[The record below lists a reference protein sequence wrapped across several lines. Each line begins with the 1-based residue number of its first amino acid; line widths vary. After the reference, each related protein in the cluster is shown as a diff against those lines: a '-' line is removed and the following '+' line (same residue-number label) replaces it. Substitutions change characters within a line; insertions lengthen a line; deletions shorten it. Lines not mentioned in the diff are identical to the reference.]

1 MIEHKIIMH
10 KSFRLFS
17 ICFWLI
23 ERRPPIC
30 TRTATLCPYTT
41 LCRAKI
47 GGVTLSAGTTVAAKH
62 KIDCGPSVLF
72 DAVVVLVSAEGAALM
87 SRDAAAKDFVTDAFA
102 HCKFIGVGGNA
113 EAIFVAAGI
122 SEDLDEACLPLAKA
136 VDAATFIEA
145 CRELRFWPRELEVD
159 LDAKPDA

>member
-1 MIEHKIIMH
+1 
-10 KSFRLFS
+10 
-17 ICFWLI
+17 
-23 ERRPPIC
+23 
-30 TRTATLCPYTT
+30 
-41 LCRAKI
+41 
-47 GGVTLSAGTTVAAKH
+47 
-62 KIDCGPSVLF
+62 
-72 DAVVVLVSAEGAALM
+72 M

-136 VDAATFIEA
+136 VAAATFIEA

-159 LDAKPDA
+159 LDAQPDARPKAETVSERQGRSGSGVRGTRPSP